1 MINTSYRY
9 LGLSRLWLGLFYALF
24 VLGHSAAMA
33 DWKEANAALEAG
45 KMSEA
50 LSQIRSPTGP
60 SLHDVGD
67 TRRTACSP

>member
-9 LGLSRLWLGLFYALF
+9 LGLSRLWLGLFSALF

-50 LSQIRSPTGP
+50 LSHISSPAGP